1 MKYKIKIRICQN
13 ISKIQSEIKQSK
25 NRVKNYTFNTHI
37 HDLSQNRIKYMPFC
51 IHNKIILSV
60 ICESIFDASIINV
73 SWQQKLIRTLL

>member
-37 HDLSQNRIKYMPFC
+37 HDLSQNRIKYPRLT
-51 IHNKIILSV
+51 ISRSV
-60 ICESIFDASIINV
+60 IG
-73 SWQQKLIRTLL
+73 